1 MTVVPQN
8 QGGCREDSI
17 IIGAMTRNK
26 ERCGFSRSACIIII
40 ISKSGGGASDF
51 AKAWWEF
58 FQHVVGYGRGWIW
71 VWMDMGVDGY
81 GCRVRSRGL
90 ARNASS
96 ARRCLL
102 KCSVDL

>member
-71 VWMDMGVDGY
+71 VWMDMAAVSEVVDWL
-81 GCRVRSRGL
+81 VM
-90 ARNASS
+90 
-96 ARRCLL
+96 RRRRD
-102 KCSVDL
+102 VVY